1 MTITQIRAF
10 YLAATLG
17 SFTAAAEYM
26 GLTQPTI
33 SELVRKV
40 EDQYGM
46 ALFVRRGRRLVLTT
60 AGQALMPWAKRLLDA
75 ELGADSALT
84 ALSTGEGG
92 TVSFGI
98 LKNANYYH
106 LSELAAV
113 FREAH
118 PNVRIRLLGQ
128 NSFEVADAVRNGT
141 LEAGLL
147 CLPVPTEGLHIQP
160 LMRHE
165 ILWASSK
172 PERCMRP
179 MSLID
184 MPKEPFDP
192 LRCPPWRRGPDAS
205 AAHAAGAT
213 AWRDVGTRHRS
224 RIGGRRDVAGF
235 AWLGR
240 FDRAAGGGAIRSFP
254 VEHPCDH
261 ARKPDLRHLRAGTP
275 RELGTVSHRRPSC
288 RSCRQHAAEQGFRR
302 NRLKQTTAPCTNE
315 SLHGA
320 VSGLPSMGIVC
331 HRPGIRPPGGSSV
344 R

>member
-84 ALSTGEGG
+84 ALGTGEGG

-118 PNVRIRLLGQ
+118 PMCAFDCWGRTPSRWRTPCAMARWKPACCACRCRRKGC
-128 NSFEVADAVRNGT
+128 T
-141 LEAGLL
+141 
-147 CLPVPTEGLHIQP
+147 
-160 LMRHE
+160 
-165 ILWASSK
+165 SS
-172 PERCMRP
+172 R
-179 MSLID
+179 
-184 MPKEPFDP
+184 
-192 LRCPPWRRGPDAS
+192 
-205 AAHAAGAT
+205 
-213 AWRDVGTRHRS
+213 
-224 RIGGRRDVAGF
+224 
-235 AWLGR
+235 
-240 FDRAAGGGAIRSFP
+240 
-254 VEHPCDH
+254 
-261 ARKPDLRHLRAGTP
+261 
-275 RELGTVSHRRPSC
+275 
-288 RSCRQHAAEQGFRR
+288 
-302 NRLKQTTAPCTNE
+302 
-315 SLHGA
+315 
-320 VSGLPSMGIVC
+320 
-331 HRPGIRPPGGSSV
+331 
-344 R
+344 